1 MDLMAFLG
9 MLQGVRGAGRN
20 YRARCPAH
28 DDRNPSLSVR
38 EGSDGR
44 ILLKCHAG
52 CETSVVMAA
61 LGLSLGDLMP
71 AGRRTP
77 PDVAVRPRIV
87 ATYDYRD
94 EDGVLLYQNVRLE
107 PKSFRLRRPVPGDG
121 WMWTTEGVRRVPYRL
136 PDLAA
141 AVRTGCPAIFI
152 VEGEKDADALWRVG
166 LPATTNVGGAGKWGA
181 PETEALRALPGRPE
195 FVILP
200 DHDLAG
206 ARHGAEV
213 SFLLREARLG
223 ARVVELPGLPAKGD
237 VSDWLGQGHTA
248 AELRVVCGLGL
259 ISRR

>member
-1 MDLMAFLG
+1 MNLMAFLG
-9 MLQGVRGAGRN
+9 RLQGVRGAGRN

-38 EGSDGR
+38 EGNDGR

-52 CETSVVMAA
+52 CETAAVVGA

-71 AGRRTP
+71 
-77 PDVAVRPRIV
+77 VAVRSFPASEGRPRIV
-87 ATYDYRD
+87 AAYDYRD
-94 EDGVLLYQNVRLE
+94 EEGVLLCQNVRLE
-107 PKSFRLRRPVPGDG
+107 PKSFRLRRPASGGG
-121 WMWTTEGVRRVPYRL
+121 WIWSTDGVRRVPYRL
-136 PDLAA
+136 PDLIA
-141 AVRTGCPAIFI
+141 AVCTGCPAIFI

-181 PETEALRALPGRPE
+181 PETSALRALPGRPE

-223 ARVVELPGLPAKGD
+223 ARVVELPGLGSKED